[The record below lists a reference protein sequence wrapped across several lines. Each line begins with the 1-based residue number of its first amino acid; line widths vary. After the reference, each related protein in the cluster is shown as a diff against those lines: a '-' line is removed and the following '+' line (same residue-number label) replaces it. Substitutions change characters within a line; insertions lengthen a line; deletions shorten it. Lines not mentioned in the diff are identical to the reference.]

1 MKNTHI
7 KNLLE
12 PVPRELRI
20 EIYKELLERIK
31 KKQTLI
37 DAKEDK
43 QFHLCVYLPVVL
55 WGFTIIYQ
63 SAPDGGLWHMS
74 DVPKAFP
81 EFTNEIID
89 SIYDVRPSTRN
100 AVRAELLKE
109 WIKQLED

>member
-12 PVPRELRI
+12 PVPRELRL
-20 EIYKELLERIK
+20 EVYKELLERIK
-31 KKQTLI
+31 KKQTLP
-37 DAKEDK
+37 DTEDP

-55 WGFTIIYQ
+55 WGLTDVYQ
-63 SAPDGGLWHMS
+63 KAPGGGLWGMCN
-74 DVPKAFP
+74 VPNAFP
-81 EFTNEIID
+81 EFTKEIIT
-89 SIYDVRPSTRN
+89 SIYDVKLSTRN